1 MAWKKYIEFSPE
13 KDGEYKCKMKDG
25 SEIECIFH
33 LEYDWNENEMSHF
46 YWRHWFLNEQ
56 DKKDWSP
63 LEEEDEPEYWWD
75 GV

>member
-1 MAWKKYIEFSPE
+1 MKY
-13 KDGEYKCKMKDG
+13 G
-25 SEIECIFH
+25 SEKECIFH

-46 YWRHWFLNEQ
+46 YWHHWFLNEQ